1 VLAFMMAVTALS
13 LPEAI
18 ILSNVLK
25 RRLLLTFFGIVATA
39 IVFVGY
45 LFNIIL

>member
-1 VLAFMMAVTALS
+1 MCIRDSALS
-13 LPEAI
+13 FPEAV

-25 RRLLLTFFGIVATA
+25 KPLLATFFGVVALA

-45 LFNIIL
+45 LFNMIL